1 MPYHHSGGPCG
12 PRSTRRTFLRVL
24 AGAGVV
30 SAGVGLVG
38 CGAATDRVVAMDDG
52 MTFVPANLVVKL
64 GESVTWRNQS
74 GSMVHTVTTDAAK
87 VLDPANVHL
96 PRGGAAW
103 DSGSIAP
110 GQSWSHTFATPG
122 EYRYCCLP
130 HELVGMVGT
139 VTVEDA

>member
-1 MPYHHSGGPCG
+1 
-12 PRSTRRTFLRVL
+12 VL

-64 GESVTWRNQS
+64 GDSVSWRNQS
-74 GSMVHTVTTDAAK
+74 GSMVHTVTADAAK

-96 PRGGAAW
+96 PRGSAAW

-122 EYRYCCLP
+122 EYRYCCVP

-139 VTVEDA
+139 VTVEEA